1 MAFKYNLSYLGA
13 PVQRRS
19 VAPQP
24 RRTQFVQPCAIFSYH
39 AQGGLSHPSCNPFT
53 APASSVF
60 GSLSSPATP
69 SCPQVRPLHCAKL
82 HHVLLC
88 SIKKKKRTF
97 SEPPQF
103 CPVVHRC
110 SPHGSVRSLHFPPF
124 LKKKIRTSSRQVK
137 MNASNKERP
146 NDLARQ
152 SSDRTQT
159 KHGSILSWSGSA
171 CHNFHRTG
179 RSQHPTSSG
188 CRRECMQHKT
198 SLRAAST
205 SLTELERGRG
215 KGQQNQGKLK
225 KGFTHSSAVN
235 KLHNSTSNGPAT
247 DYETMQTLFIS
258 NTSSAIHNS
267 PPKLV
272 ANVGKR
278 HSRTPSHVHGRHAFC
293 PLRLFLAAA
302 AGSWEHGRTKPPR
315 GKVGE
320 RERRVY
326 RRKGREEEGR
336 RGGSLVVR
344 RRRCC

>member
-1 MAFKYNLSYLGA
+1 
-13 PVQRRS
+13 
-19 VAPQP
+19 
-24 RRTQFVQPCAIFSYH
+24 
-39 AQGGLSHPSCNPFT
+39 
-53 APASSVF
+53 
-60 GSLSSPATP
+60 
-69 SCPQVRPLHCAKL
+69 
-82 HHVLLC
+82 
-88 SIKKKKRTF
+88 
-97 SEPPQF
+97 
-103 CPVVHRC
+103 
-110 SPHGSVRSLHFPPF
+110 
-124 LKKKIRTSSRQVK
+124 

-179 RSQHPTSSG
+179 RSQHPTSSR

-198 SLRAAST
+198 SLRAASR

-326 RRKGREEEGR
+326 RRKGERKRGGEGAALLLGGVAAVDDQEGPPTAPAGR
-336 RGGSLVVR
+336 RSGRCVIRRGSGGGRGGSQAAASQSLDVVQAQAGSTLGKVLFVFF
-344 RRRCC
+344 

>member
-1 MAFKYNLSYLGA
+1 MISLDRAATEHKRNMAASYPGLA
-13 PVQRRS
+13 VLAIISIEQAVHSTQRAAGVAANVCSTKLRS
-19 VAPQP
+19 VPL
-24 RRTQFVQPCAIFSYH
+24 
-39 AQGGLSHPSCNPFT
+39 QGHS
-53 APASSVF
+53 
-60 GSLSSPATP
+60 
-69 SCPQVRPLHCAKL
+69 
-82 HHVLLC
+82 
-88 SIKKKKRTF
+88 
-97 SEPPQF
+97 
-103 CPVVHRC
+103 
-110 SPHGSVRSLHFPPF
+110 
-124 LKKKIRTSSRQVK
+124 
-137 MNASNKERP
+137 
-146 NDLARQ
+146 Q
-152 SSDRTQT
+152 SWKGD
-159 KHGSILSWSGSA
+159 K
-171 CHNFHRTG
+171 
-179 RSQHPTSSG
+179 
-188 CRRECMQHKT
+188 
-198 SLRAAST
+198 
-205 SLTELERGRG
+205 G